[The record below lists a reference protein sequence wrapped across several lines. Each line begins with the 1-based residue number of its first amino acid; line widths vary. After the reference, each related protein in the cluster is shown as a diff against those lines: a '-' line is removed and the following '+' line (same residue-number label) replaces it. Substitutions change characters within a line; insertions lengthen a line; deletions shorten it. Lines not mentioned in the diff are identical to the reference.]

1 LFGNFFDVHHYI
13 FQKVVY
19 YLFIYSFFLG
29 GRILHHQKWP
39 RLQKYKLEFFFISL
53 QNHM

>member
-19 YLFIYSFFLG
+19 YLFIYSFF
-29 GRILHHQKWP
+29 
-39 RLQKYKLEFFFISL
+39 RLENTASSKMAMATKIQAGIFFISL